1 MRLKTALIILAVGL
15 CVSVVTA
22 ANWARPAP
30 AKKVAAMDAKIES
43 AIFAGGCFWCVEANF
58 EKVDGVVEVLSGYTG
73 GHKENPTYQE
83 VCSHTTGH
91 LEAVKVTY
99 DSNKVTYDDLLEVFW
114 RTVDPTDSGGQF
126 VDRGEPYASAI
137 FVVNEDQRQLAQASK
152 QRLADSGRFSEPLV
166 TPIRDA
172 AKFFVAE
179 DYHQDY
185 YHTHPLKY
193 QAYRFGSGR
202 DQFIAKVWGDD
213 AHYQVAKKETGKKE
227 TEHGEMQG
235 SSDPQLNWTNQP
247 NPNFVKPVDSELKKQ
262 LSDLQYDVTQH
273 EGTERPF
280 QNDFWNEKRDGIYV
294 DVVSGEPLFS
304 SLDKFASGTGWP
316 SFTRPLV
323 SGNIV
328 EKVDRKLFASRTEV
342 RSKHAGSHLGHV
354 FNDGPQ
360 PTGLRYCINSA
371 ALKFI
376 PVESLKSSGYDYFEE
391 LFERKTS

>member
-73 GHKENPTYQE
+73 GHKDNPTYQE

-99 DSNKVTYDDLLEVFW
+99 DSNQVTYDDLLEVFW
-114 RTVDPTDSGGQF
+114 RTVDPTDAGGQF

-137 FVVNEDQRQLAQASK
+137 FVANEDQRQHAQASK
-152 QRLADSGRFSEPLV
+152 QRLADSGRFVEPLV

-213 AHYQVAKKETGKKE
+213 AHYQVAKKETAKMK
-227 TEHGEMQG
+227 TENGEMQG

-304 SLDKFASGTGWP
+304 SRDKFASGTGWP

-376 PVESLKSSGYDYFEE
+376 PVESLKLSGYDYFEE